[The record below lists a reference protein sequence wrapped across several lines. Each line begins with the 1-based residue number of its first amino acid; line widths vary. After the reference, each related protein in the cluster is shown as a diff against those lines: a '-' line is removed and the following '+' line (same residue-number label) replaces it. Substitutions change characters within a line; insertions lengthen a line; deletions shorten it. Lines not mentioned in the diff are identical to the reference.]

1 MFGIRGGIPTAT
13 AIGVAGVRRFT
24 DLECHKLAS
33 ALRREI
39 VRLTA
44 REPARRDFTFVAQI
58 RDAAGGGTRNI
69 AEGFS
74 RFNPAEI
81 LQYISWAQA
90 SIDEAQDEIIDGQE
104 SGYFSRDEADNL
116 LSLVHRTL
124 GALRR
129 WRTYLESPAARRFYE
144 HHKARKKSEPAN
156 HTNPANLEPANLE
169 PANPEPANPR
179 IEPREPREP

>member
-1 MFGIRGGIPTAT
+1 MP
-13 AIGVAGVRRFT
+13 GVRRFT

-33 ALRREI
+33 ALRREV

-44 REPARRDFTFVAQI
+44 REPARRDFKFVAQI
-58 RDAAGGGTRNI
+58 RDAARGGTRNI

-90 SIDEAQDEIIDGQE
+90 SIDEAQDEIMDGQE
-104 SGYFSRDEADNL
+104 SGYFSQEETDNL

-129 WRTYLESPAARRFYE
+129 WRAYLESPAARRFYE
-144 HHKARKKSEPAN
+144 EHKKRKLTGEPPN
-156 HTNPANLEPANLE
+156 REP
-169 PANPEPANPR
+169 PNPEPPNAEPPNR
-179 IEPREPREP
+179 RTERREPREPRER